1 MKQLKPSAFY
11 HHSRLRN
18 RDEKKGANLFL
29 LAFLIIVELLLALAL
44 VLVGLQT
51 FNQETT
57 AASASGHTSMAC
69 IK

>member
-1 MKQLKPSAFY
+1 ME
-11 HHSRLRN
+11 
-18 RDEKKGANLFL
+18 EKKRANLFL
-29 LAFLIIVELLLALAL
+29 LAFLVIVELLLALAL

-57 AASASGHTSMAC
+57 TASASVRTSMAS

>member
-1 MKQLKPSAFY
+1 MYRHTKLQ
-11 HHSRLRN
+11 RN
-18 RDEKKGANLFL
+18 RDDTRANLFL
-29 LAFLIIVELLLALAL
+29 LAFLVIVELLLALGL

-57 AASASGHTSMAC
+57 AASASGHRSMAS

>member
-1 MKQLKPSAFY
+1 MK
-11 HHSRLRN
+11 
-18 RDEKKGANLFL
+18 KKGANLFL
-29 LAFLIIVELLLALAL
+29 LAFLVIVELLLALAL

-57 AASASGHTSMAC
+57 TASARGHTSMAC

>member
-1 MKQLKPSAFY
+1 MK
-11 HHSRLRN
+11 
-18 RDEKKGANLFL
+18 KKGANLFL
-29 LAFLIIVELLLALAL
+29 LAFLVIVELLLALAL

-57 AASASGHTSMAC
+57 GTSASGHTSMAC

>member
-1 MKQLKPSAFY
+1 MK
-11 HHSRLRN
+11 
-18 RDEKKGANLFL
+18 KKGANLFL
-29 LAFLIIVELLLALAL
+29 LAFLVIVELLLALAL

-57 AASASGHTSMAC
+57 TASASGHTSMAC